1 MNWDD
6 FISDLEQI
14 GETVDNFFENHCKTL
29 LVLLLVLMV
38 GMVAGWGFARLENPA
53 DEQAEVHAEVSGGE
67 DARHEQ
73 H

>member
-14 GETVDNFFENHCKTL
+14 GEAVDNFFENHCKTL

-38 GMVAGWGFARLENPA
+38 GMVAGWGLACLENPA
-53 DEQAEVHAEVSGGE
+53 TEQAETYVETIGGE
-67 DARHEQ
+67 EGEKC
-73 H
+73 

>member
-14 GETVDNFFENHCKTL
+14 GEAVDNFFENHCKTL

-38 GMVAGWGFARLENPA
+38 GMVAGWGLACLENPA
-53 DEQAEVHAEVSGGE
+53 TEQAEAYVETIGEEEGGE
-67 DARHEQ
+67 C
-73 H
+73 